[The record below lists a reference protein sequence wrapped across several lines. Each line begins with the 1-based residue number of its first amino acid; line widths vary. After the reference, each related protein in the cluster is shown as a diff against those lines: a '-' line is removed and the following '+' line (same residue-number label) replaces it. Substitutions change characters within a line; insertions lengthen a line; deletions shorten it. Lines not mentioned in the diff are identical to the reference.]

1 MPTIMVS
8 HEVTDTDIWLAS
20 SKREEALAPLG
31 VSNIRTFVDRENPQ
45 RVGLVMD
52 VADLDSLLSA
62 LADPPPEFAAAMQ
75 HDTVR
80 PETISVLVES

>member
-8 HEVTDTDIWLAS
+8 HEVTDTDTWLAS
-20 SKREEALAPLG
+20 PKREEALSPLG

-45 RVGLVMD
+45 RVGLVMEVD
-52 VADLDSLLSA
+52 DLDSLLSA
-62 LADPPPEFAAAMQ
+62 LADPPAEFAEAMK

-80 PETISVLVES
+80 PETISILVES